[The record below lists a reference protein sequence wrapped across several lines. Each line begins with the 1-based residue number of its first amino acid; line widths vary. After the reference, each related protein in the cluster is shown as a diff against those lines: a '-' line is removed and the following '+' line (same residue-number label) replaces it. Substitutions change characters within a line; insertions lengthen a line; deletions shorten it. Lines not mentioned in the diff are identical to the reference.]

1 MKKSKWDTDFEEERL
16 QDNNIS
22 IGEEKVIK
30 DGVKGLKEITYKV
43 IYKNGKKV
51 KKQEITQSVIRQ
63 PVNKVIAYNNVV
75 SKHDLNN
82 YKKVNN
88 RDIRLLSCFINLKL

>member
-1 MKKSKWDTDFEEERL
+1 M
-16 QDNNIS
+16 
-22 IGEEKVIK
+22 V
-30 DGVKGLKEITYKV
+30 
-43 IYKNGKKV
+43 KKV

>member
-43 IYKNGKKV
+43 IYKNGKK
-51 KKQEITQSVIRQ
+51 S
-63 PVNKVIAYNNVV
+63 
-75 SKHDLNN
+75 
-82 YKKVNN
+82 
-88 RDIRLLSCFINLKL
+88 